1 MTSAASAP
9 PPTADAPSATPDL
22 SKRDL
27 TLDLARVTCVVLV
40 VIIHLLMVGVGPGPD
55 GGIALSRPL
64 EELSWFAAATWVGQI
79 MPLFFVVGGF
89 AGITGLRS
97 NRRRGGTDQGFVR
110 TRALR
115 LAQPALPLF
124 VVLAIA
130 LGVATAIG
138 APADI
143 VAAAA
148 KGVGSPLWF
157 LAAYLLVQALVPIMV
172 FWHERSR
179 VQPIVALAIGAVV
192 VDTLRYT
199 TGIESIG
206 LLNLAFVWLLVQQF
220 GFWYSDGWFDRR
232 HPLTLVVIA
241 AVSFG
246 ALWPLTIIGPYS
258 VDMLGNLNPPTVP
271 LIMLGLAQA
280 CVLRLLKPALTALT
294 NLKAVRGVMF
304 LLGSRLMTI
313 YLWHLPLILAVA
325 GLGLLLPGLT
335 PVPGTAAWWWSRII
349 VFLVVMGLLLALSLL
364 VGRVEE
370 PWDARPVPRTSIVVL
385 GVVLAFL
392 PPFAVME
399 LFLDLPIAAVGSV
412 LLAAAV
418 VLLVGR
424 RPKAGP
430 EAGPESG
437 LKTGRGTI
445 AA

>member
-1 MTSAASAP
+1 MTAPDSPATTAPAGTASG
-9 PPTADAPSATPDL
+9 PDL
-22 SKRDL
+22 SGRDL

-55 GGIALSRPL
+55 GGIVLSRPL
-64 EELSWFAAATWVGQI
+64 EELSWFAPATWVGQI

-143 VAAAA
+143 IDAAAT
-148 KGVGSPLWF
+148 GVGSPLWF

-179 VQPIVALAIGAVV
+179 IQPVIVLAIGAVL

-232 HPLTLVVIA
+232 HPLTLVAIA
-241 AVSFG
+241 AVSFA
-246 ALWPLTIIGPYS
+246 ALWPLTIVGPYS

-271 LIMLGLAQA
+271 LILLGLAQA

-294 NLKAVRGVMF
+294 RLKPVQGVMF

-313 YLWHLPLILAVA
+313 YLWHLPLILAIA
-325 GLGLLLPGLT
+325 GLGLLVPGLA
-335 PVPGTAAWWWSRII
+335 PVPGTGAWWWSRIL
-349 VFLVVMGLLLALSLL
+349 VFLVVMGLLLALSLVL
-364 VGRVEE
+364 GRVED
-370 PWDARPVPRTSIVVL
+370 PWDSRPVPPTALVVI
-385 GVVLAFL
+385 GAVLAFL

-399 LFLDLPIAAVGSV
+399 LFLDLPIAIVGSV
-412 LLAAAV
+412 LLAVAI

-424 RPKAGP
+424 RAPAGGRIP
-430 EAGPESG
+430 E
-437 LKTGRGTI
+437 
-445 AA
+445 